1 MKKVNINEVARLS
14 GISRTTVSRVI
25 NNSPLVKEETAL
37 KVKQVMR
44 DLGYQPNELARGLR
58 NNETK
63 TVGVIVSN
71 VLNPFFTAVVRGVED
86 VANAENYSIILC
98 NTDEKNEKESQ
109 YIKML
114 LGKRVDGLIIA
125 STGAKCDYDT
135 LAAEKPIVFIDR
147 RPPIKEGTYDVIL
160 VANQEGSY
168 RLTKH
173 LIAQGYRRIGIVI
186 GSVEATTGH
195 GRLMGYYQALK
206 ENNIEIDERLIK
218 TDDFL
223 GSFSYE
229 KTKELLKDGLCDAI
243 YASNNIILS
252 GVLRAM
258 KEEDIK
264 YPQDMGL
271 AAFDDLEWMEYC
283 PVPIT
288 AVKQPTYEIGMV
300 AMQTLLKRIA
310 GSHEEPKEISLD
322 VTLTVRDSSKHI

>member
-1 MKKVNINEVARLS
+1 MRKVNINEVARLS

-25 NNSPLVKEETAL
+25 NNSPRVKEETAL
-37 KVKQVMR
+37 KVKQVMQE
-44 DLGYQPNELARGLR
+44 LGYQPNELARGLR

-109 YIKML
+109 YIRML

-147 RPPIKEGTYDVIL
+147 RPPVKDGAYDVIL
-160 VANQEGSY
+160 VANELGSY
-168 RLTKH
+168 KLTKH
-173 LIAQGYRRIGIVI
+173 LIEQGYRRIGIVI

-195 GRLMGYYQALK
+195 GRLAGYYRALR
-206 ENNIEIDERLIK
+206 ESNIEVDERLVK

-223 GSFSYE
+223 GSYSYE
-229 KTKELLKDGLCDAI
+229 KTKELLKEGICDAI
-243 YASNNIILS
+243 FAGNNMILS
-252 GVLRAM
+252 GALRAM
-258 KEEDIK
+258 KEEGVE

-271 AAFDDLEWMEYC
+271 AAFDDLDWMEYS

-288 AVKQPTYEIGMV
+288 AVKQPTYEIGMM
-300 AMQTLLKRIA
+300 AMQTLLRRIA
-310 GSHEEPKEISLD
+310 GSQEEPKEIILD
-322 VTLTVRDSSKHI
+322 VSLNVRDSSKHN